1 MTTPLAIFAAFF
13 TNQPNA
19 DRCDFR
25 SGRLSA
31 DVLRV
36 GLTNSDSMV
45 STTVIGSG
53 EGAPAD
59 RNADEDQAVML
70 ITTSAWPI
78 AWHVGCGSRRFAFV
92 GPVTD
97 RVAGDHR
104 GAEIPVEEPDVCGDE
119 VPTTTTFH
127 GHLM

>member
-1 MTTPLAIFAAFF
+1 MAI
-13 TNQPNA
+13 
-19 DRCDFR
+19 R

-36 GLTNSDSMV
+36 GLTNSGSMV

-70 ITTSAWPI
+70 ITTPAWPI
-78 AWHVGCGSRRFAFV
+78 AGHVGWGSRRFAFV
-92 GPVTD
+92 RSVTD
-97 RVAGDHR
+97 RAAGDLR
-104 GAEIPVEEPDVCGDE
+104 ESEILVEEPDVCEDE